1 MLKAN
6 INALKFEKEMLN
18 IVDYSI
24 GFIDGTKLGQSKFMT
39 NLAKG
44 TIEALKKYIDVNAKM
59 SPGAL
64 HHIYEWDRTGSP
76 SARLYAIDYI
86 INDLGISFNST
97 FTQSRSRRSGSSV
110 PFYDKARIMENGI
123 PVVIRP
129 RSKSVLAFEDNGE
142 QVFTQGPVRVEN
154 PGGEQVQG
162 SYEKVF
168 DTFFRSYFSQVFL
181 RATGLIDYLEN
192 PKAYKNNLKAGSKQG
207 KSRGIQTGYNWII
220 NATIGVE

>member
-1 MLKAN
+1 MLKTKV
-6 INALKFEKEMLN
+6 NALQFEKTMLN
-18 IVDYSI
+18 VVDYSI
-24 GFIDGTKLGQSKFMT
+24 GFIDGTKLGQDKFML

-64 HHIYEWDRTGSP
+64 HHIYEWHLTGSP
-76 SARLYAIDYI
+76 SARLYEINYM

-97 FTQSRSRRSGSSV
+97 FTQSKSKKNGSSV

-129 RSKSVLAFEDNGE
+129 RNKSVLTFEDNGE
-142 QVFTQGPVRVEN
+142 QVFTKGPVKVEN
-154 PGGEQVQG
+154 PGGDQVQG

-168 DTFFRSYFSQVFL
+168 DSFFKSYFSQVFL
-181 RATGLIDYLEN
+181 RSTGLIDYLEN
-192 PKAYKNNLKAGSKQG
+192 PKAYKDNIKLGSKQG
-207 KSRGIQTGYNWII
+207 RSKGIQTGYNWILS
-220 NATIGVE
+220 ATIGVE

>member
-1 MLKAN
+1 MITTRL
-6 INALKFEKEMLN
+6 NALKFEKTMLN
-18 IVDYSI
+18 VVDYSI
-24 GFIDGTKLGQSKFMT
+24 GFIDGTKLGQSRFMT

-44 TIEALKKYIDVNAKM
+44 TIDGLKKYIDINARM

-76 SARLYAIDYI
+76 SARLYEINYI
-86 INDLGISFNST
+86 VNDIGISFNST

-123 PVVIRP
+123 PVTIRP
-129 RSKSVLAFEDNGE
+129 KSKSVLAFEENG
-142 QVFTQGPVRVEN
+142 GD
-154 PGGEQVQG
+154 QVQG

-168 DTFFRSYFSQVFL
+168 DSFFKSYFSQIFL
-181 RATGLIDYLEN
+181 RSSGLIDYLEN
-192 PKAYKNNLKAGSKQG
+192 PKAYKSNFKAGSKQG
-207 KSRGIQTGYNWII
+207 KSKGIQTGYNWIL